1 MSPIAALRPVISAE
15 LTAQLHRTA
24 GQLRGTLTVA
34 DGASIALPAQSGTRL
49 LDPAVPTDLVLPGA
63 PVAPPRDP
71 RAPAHPWLV
80 LDVRTGPIRLEAREL
95 AEGVGLTGVLQT
107 EHLQLSIGDSIGLT
121 GAVQVESDD
130 VEVLGRRYLV
140 EPTRGGP
147 SGLAFDGTID
157 PRVQIAMSYAFPEL
171 TLHVD
176 VSGRLSKLDP
186 PRFSSDPPG
195 LYTQDQLFG
204 FFLGGEP
211 STDAASQNR
220 DQARLAVTGAGTR
233 FLSAKLGQQ
242 LNKILPGKLK
252 LDLSCEP
259 DPAATTATSG
269 SCTAGNWLSQRLYI
283 AYRQHLQPRP
293 DENNGDVQLQV
304 RMGRELL
311 LQATGGDRGYLDAD
325 LLWRHRW

>member
-1 MSPIAALRPVISAE
+1 
-15 LTAQLHRTA
+15 
-24 GQLRGTLTVA
+24 
-34 DGASIALPAQSGTRL
+34 
-49 LDPAVPTDLVLPGA
+49 
-63 PVAPPRDP
+63 
-71 RAPAHPWLV
+71 V
-80 LDVRTGPIRLEAREL
+80 LDVRTGPIRFEAREL
-95 AEGVGLTGVLQT
+95 AEGVGATGALQT
-107 EHLQLSIGDSIGLT
+107 EHLQLSIGDTIGLT
-121 GAVQVESDD
+121 GAVQIESDD
-130 VEVLGRRYLV
+130 VEILGRRYLV

-157 PRVQIAMSYAFPEL
+157 PRVQIAMSYAFSEL

-195 LYTQDQLFG
+195 AYTQDQLFG

-211 STDAASQNR
+211 STDAGSQTR
-220 DQARLAVTGAGTR
+220 DQAREAVAGVGAR
-233 FLSAKLGQQ
+233 YASAKLGKQ
-242 LNKILPGKLK
+242 LTRVLPVKF
-252 LDLSCEP
+252 DALSCEP
-259 DPAATTATSG
+259 DPAATAVTSG
-269 SCTAGNWLSQRLYI
+269 SCTVGKWLSQRLFI

-311 LQATGGDRGYLDAD
+311 LQGTGGDRGYYGAD